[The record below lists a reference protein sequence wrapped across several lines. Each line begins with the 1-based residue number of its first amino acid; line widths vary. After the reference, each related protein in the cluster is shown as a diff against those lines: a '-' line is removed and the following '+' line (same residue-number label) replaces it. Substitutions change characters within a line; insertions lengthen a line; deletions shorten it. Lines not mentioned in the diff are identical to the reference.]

1 MICLLISENDRI
13 QIKESALFLK
23 RNDFSISEDE
33 DTIIFT
39 NGKID
44 IIVSYERYE
53 TISSLYIR
61 FNRQNKVFNI
71 AWIAFIQD
79 GLRSNS
85 NNRLQTILFLMQYLY
100 QHYNKIIEYS
110 YCVESEKLIEQF
122 IKEKQIIKLY
132 N

>member
-13 QIKESALFLK
+13 QIKESAFFLK

-71 AWIAFIQD
+71 AWIAFVQD

-122 IKEKQIIKLY
+122 IKEKQNSKR
-132 N
+132 

>member
-1 MICLLISENDRI
+1 MLISENDRI
-13 QIKESALFLK
+13 QIKESAFFLK

-44 IIVSYERYE
+44 IIVSYEKYE

-71 AWIAFIQD
+71 AWIAFVQD

-122 IKEKQIIKLY
+122 IKEKQNSKR
-132 N
+132 

>member
-13 QIKESALFLK
+13 QIKESAFFLK

-44 IIVSYERYE
+44 IIVSYEKYE

-71 AWIAFIQD
+71 AWIAFVQD

-122 IKEKQIIKLY
+122 IKEKQNSKR
-132 N
+132 

>member
-1 MICLLISENDRI
+1 MICLLISENERI

-122 IKEKQIIKLY
+122 IKEKQNSKR
-132 N
+132 

>member
-13 QIKESALFLK
+13 QIKESAFFLK

-122 IKEKQIIKLY
+122 IKEKQNSKR
-132 N
+132 

>member
-1 MICLLISENDRI
+1 M
-13 QIKESALFLK
+13 
-23 RNDFSISEDE
+23 
-33 DTIIFT
+33 
-39 NGKID
+39 
-44 IIVSYERYE
+44 SYERYE

-122 IKEKQIIKLY
+122 IKEKQNSKR
-132 N
+132 

>member
-1 MICLLISENDRI
+1 MLISENDRI

-122 IKEKQIIKLY
+122 IKEKQNSKR
-132 N
+132 

>member
-122 IKEKQIIKLY
+122 IKKKTK
-132 N
+132 

>member
-122 IKEKQIIKLY
+122 IKEKQNSKR
-132 N
+132 